1 MTYPYKNWPA
11 PCRNVLM
18 LCIAACIAAVLV
30 FLLLLQPKWREL
42 REAKADYAANEK
54 KLKDSPWPRDPERL
68 QTLLSTYQRSLGSA
82 RQAGLKKLAEDS
94 LKRAGSQFEDKINFE
109 YGDAALFISKASQI
123 EYKDQYDRMY
133 SSLQNKRIYL
143 DQYVFGMDETTVEPV
158 KYKMLLKIWTADKL
172 VNLAL
177 QHKLRICVDNSI
189 RTGPHNQFYAAKISV
204 LPEKAYVLDED
215 DKQPYLLEFPVR
227 ITVRC
232 SLNDFLQ
239 FCAALQSEPDFFPMQ
254 QIEILTDV
262 SRGGVL
268 VDEDNNLVLNQLEI
282 TFVCSSFYQPSA
294 TGTLKPSQKSSL
306 PTLPRG
312 A

>member
-1 MTYPYKNWPA
+1 
-11 PCRNVLM
+11 M
-18 LCIAACIAAVLV
+18 LCIATCIAAILV
-30 FLLLLQPKWREL
+30 FLLFLQPRWHEL
-42 REAKADYAANEK
+42 RAAKDEYAATEK

-68 QTLLSTYQRSLGSA
+68 QTLLNNYQRTLGGA
-82 RQAGLKKLAEDS
+82 RQEGLKKLAEDS

-133 SSLQNKRIYL
+133 STLQNKRIYL
-143 DQYVFGMDETTVEPV
+143 DRYIFGMDETTAEPD

-172 VNLAL
+172 VSLAL
-177 QHKLRICVDNSI
+177 QHKLRICVDESI
-189 RTGPHNQFYAAKISV
+189 RTGSHNQFYAAKISV
-204 LPEKAYVLDED
+204 LPEKAYVLEEED
-215 DKQPYLLEFPVR
+215 KEPYLLEFPVR

-232 SLNDFLQ
+232 AMADFLR
-239 FCAALQSEPDFFPMQ
+239 FCAALQTEPNFLPMQ

-262 SRGGVL
+262 SRGGIL
-268 VDEDNNLVLNQLEI
+268 VDDDNNLILNQLEI

-294 TGTLKPSQKSSL
+294 GRLKPSRKSNL
-306 PTLPRG
+306 PILPRG